1 MSVLLASSDLAIVSL
16 ATGAAARQQVE
27 LQVAMSAAALAA
39 ALETKSFRLVIFDLG
54 LSSLDVSQAMQQ
66 LRQSSSAEAETIA
79 FGPHVQESLL
89 AAARTAGCN
98 RILSRG
104 QFHSQ
109 IGEILEGA
117 RGE

>member
-16 ATGAAARQQVE
+16 ATGAAGRQQVE

-39 ALETKSFRLVIFDLG
+39 ALEAKTFKLVIFDLG
-54 LSSLDVSQAMQQ
+54 LASLDVTQAMQQ
-66 LRQSSSAEAETIA
+66 LRQSPSCEAATIA

-89 AAARTAGCN
+89 AAARSAGCN

-104 QFHSQ
+104 QFLAQ